1 MKGEAYLKGVIYK
14 KSEENVKIVEYEC
27 VTWVLDLWIVAAI
40 IECTIKEICYVS
52 KTVKLYL
59 STVWRRMKEAKVQL
73 HRFLASAPNSSEP

>member
-52 KTVKLYL
+52 KNCKVVPEHGMRAYKG
-59 STVWRRMKEAKVQL
+59 SKVQL